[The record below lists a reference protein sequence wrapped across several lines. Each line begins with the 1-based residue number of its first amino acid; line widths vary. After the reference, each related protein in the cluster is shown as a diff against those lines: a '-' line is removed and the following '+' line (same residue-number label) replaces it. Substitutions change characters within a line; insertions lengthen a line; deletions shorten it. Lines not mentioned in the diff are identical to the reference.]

1 MTAVT
6 LGSCTRVVG
15 RFGPPCP
22 SRAPWFGL
30 FVSRPGADGCC
41 SCSRSVPGGCAL
53 GRTPEVNI
61 LQSVRLRSVSVP
73 SFGIRISGGGEK
85 RREGQE
91 AGAGRKVASGRDA
104 VRTQRCRRAA
114 PTLAGVCGKSVRS
127 LCSAE
132 PSPER
137 VTGRLCPLVLS
148 GEPGDKTRSCR
159 SLRCSNVI
167 RFWGKNDSPRTRMPS
182 ELHLAS
188 RSSVKAGEPSPL
200 GQWPVSGERSVF
212 ELF

>member
-1 MTAVT
+1 MD
-6 LGSCTRVVG
+6 
-15 RFGPPCP
+15 
-22 SRAPWFGL
+22 W
-30 FVSRPGADGCC
+30 RPGASRAGQPCTGGCDDSRDPGQLHAC
-41 SCSRSVPGGCAL
+41 CRALWAAVPITCTVVRSVRVAPRR
-53 GRTPEVNI
+53 GRLLQLQPEVNI
-61 LQSVRLRSVSVP
+61 LQSVCLRSVSVP
-73 SFGIRISGGGEK
+73 SFGIRISGGREK

-127 LCSAE
+127 LRSAE

-159 SLRCSNVI
+159 SLRCS
-167 RFWGKNDSPRTRMPS
+167 P
-182 ELHLAS
+182 
-188 RSSVKAGEPSPL
+188 
-200 GQWPVSGERSVF
+200 
-212 ELF
+212 